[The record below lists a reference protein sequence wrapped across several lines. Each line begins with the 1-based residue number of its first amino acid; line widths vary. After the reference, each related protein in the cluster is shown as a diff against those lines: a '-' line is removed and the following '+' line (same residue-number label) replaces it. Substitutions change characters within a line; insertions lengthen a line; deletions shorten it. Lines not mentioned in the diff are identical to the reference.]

1 VPKGRDGNGWRP
13 FASELRS
20 TVQFLQSLYGGGSA
34 GVRNEGRLSLGMGW
48 AKVSDAGVKI
58 SSGGGWEEAVC
69 RGTCGTEDYSDSVLI
84 DEGCF

>member
-1 VPKGRDGNGWRP
+1 MAK
-13 FASELRS
+13 
-20 TVQFLQSLYGGGSA
+20 GGGPSHRSCVQQCNFSNRYMVVGQLGFVMKVVRHWAWA
-34 GVRNEGRLSLGMGW
+34 GQKSV
-48 AKVSDAGVKI
+48 DAGVKI